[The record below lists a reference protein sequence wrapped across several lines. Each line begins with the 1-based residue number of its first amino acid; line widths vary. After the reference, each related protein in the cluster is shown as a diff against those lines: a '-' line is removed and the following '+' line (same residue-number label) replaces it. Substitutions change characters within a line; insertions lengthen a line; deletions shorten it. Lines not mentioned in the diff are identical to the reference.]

1 MRDATLMRGPPG
13 LARPTNIIAN
23 KGIVVIV
30 GRIRMVLS
38 VPSCGSSHKVVYS
51 FQFWTQRVLLRSK
64 IGDQFIDAVIA
75 LTSSQARPAL
85 VCNQM
90 SSHAAGIPR
99 P

>member
-30 GRIRMVLS
+30 G
-38 VPSCGSSHKVVYS
+38 VPLCGSSHKVVYS
-51 FQFWTQRVLLRSK
+51 FQFWMQRVLLRSK

-75 LTSSQARPAL
+75 LTNLRR
-85 VCNQM
+85 
-90 SSHAAGIPR
+90 GPR
-99 P
+99 PGGSVHS

>member
-23 KGIVVIV
+23 KGILVIV

-38 VPSCGSSHKVVYS
+38 VPLCGSSHKVVYS
-51 FQFWTQRVLLRSK
+51 FQFWMQRVLLRSK

-75 LTSSQARPAL
+75 LTNLRR
-85 VCNQM
+85 
-90 SSHAAGIPR
+90 GPR
-99 P
+99 PGGFRDQILAAP